1 MKVKEYLLH
10 LNQVKEDRIR
20 LRVWI
25 LICLKRINDKR
36 ISDSEDVIMKRM
48 LNDGGSSG
56 SSNGISNSDIELSN
70 DVIEGLTDQMKQAI
84 NILKIRNEDL
94 SREIGCLGRDYRI
107 LDGVLAEKKITA
119 NELWGEIAMFL

>member
-1 MKVKEYLLH
+1 MNVKEYLLH

-70 DVIEGLTDQMKQAI
+70 DVIEGLTDQMKQGI
-84 NILKIRNEDL
+84 IILKRRNEDL

-119 NELWGEIAMFL
+119 NELWREIALFL